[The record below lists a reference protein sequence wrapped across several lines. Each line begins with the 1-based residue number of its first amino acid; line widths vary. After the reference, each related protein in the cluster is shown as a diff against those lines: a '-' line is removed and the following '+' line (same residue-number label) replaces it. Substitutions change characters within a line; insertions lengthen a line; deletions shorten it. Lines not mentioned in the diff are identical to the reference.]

1 MPGTDWF
8 RPARSPL
15 RSGLRPVNDPLIAR
29 FANACGATAPLDLRV
44 DLAGGGVLAEGSI
57 DQPFTLVGRDD
68 ACDVTLA
75 DPDINPRHVW
85 LQALGG
91 RVFAVDLG
99 SRTGLTW
106 PDGGHGPGWLDPG
119 TPVRIGSFLLRLRAP
134 ATDRP
139 STYPTSYN
147 PLASDTGAKARP
159 AVALEF
165 RNGRRAKDRWQ
176 VNRLLTLVGRAAD
189 CKIHLTADD
198 ISPYHCG
205 LVSTPSGLWVVDLSG
220 HGVVVNGERM
230 RFAPLPQG
238 AELWVGRF
246 LIGCQ
251 YQVPPPAVGKS
262 GRLSSPRPGANGA
275 VPTPR
280 PPVAV
285 PVPPPAPPAPEDE
298 VELGAAPDS
307 GGLPGS
313 HIMAD
318 AFRLWGPTPSGQM
331 SSPILVSG
339 SGPKSSAA
347 PSPGAAMSADESSV
361 LGASDDWSVAPL
373 LRQLAERHGRSGT
386 EFQQS
391 LALVS
396 RAFGRAKRE
405 HLAILQQELARIF
418 ELTAEIGALQLEV
431 AQRALEAAAGDRAR
445 SAPAPDGAKPADPR
459 SGAWVPPSTKT
470 PLPDTP
476 TPPPRPDPSASA
488 PAARAADRLS
498 ELQQARAASWYTL
511 AALFA
516 GT

>member
-1 MPGTDWF
+1 M
-8 RPARSPL
+8 
-15 RSGLRPVNDPLIAR
+15 
-29 FANACGATAPLDLRV
+29 
-44 DLAGGGVLAEGSI
+44 
-57 DQPFTLVGRDD
+57 
-68 ACDVTLA
+68 
-75 DPDINPRHVW
+75 
-85 LQALGG
+85 
-91 RVFAVDLG
+91 
-99 SRTGLTW
+99 
-106 PDGGHGPGWLDPG
+106 
-119 TPVRIGSFLLRLRAP
+119 
-134 ATDRP
+134 
-139 STYPTSYN
+139 
-147 PLASDTGAKARP
+147 
-159 AVALEF
+159 
-165 RNGRRAKDRWQ
+165 
-176 VNRLLTLVGRAAD
+176 NRLLTLVGRAAD

-251 YQVPPPAVGKS
+251 YQVPPAVGKS

-275 VPTPR
+275 VPTPH

-285 PVPPPAPPAPEDE
+285 PVPPPAPLPAPPAPEDE
-298 VELGAAPDS
+298 VELGAVPDT

-391 LALVS
+391 LALVA

-405 HLAILQQELARIF
+405 HLAVLQHELARIF

-488 PAARAADRLS
+488 PRAADRLS
-498 ELQQARAASWYTL
+498 ELQQARAARWYTL